1 MSRWLVYKMH
11 AVCFAGVQ
19 EGGPD
24 QQLIKKLYEELMD
37 IDPMRKGYYID
48 ALEGKANV
56 VTRPV

>member
-1 MSRWLVYKMH
+1 MH